1 MVHADRPFV
10 DTPPGPPEATLK
22 AADVA
27 ASVLGLPAPEPLRT
41 GMNALFTCGDVIV
54 RVGRTNAPAGM
65 ALVLAHYLADAG
77 IPVPAPASDQVLEI
91 GDLSVT
97 TWQRIEPTAESVD
110 WRAVGLAVA
119 RLHQLPP
126 LELPPAVPLPFP
138 NAFPWWRFDEML
150 NEARPELDPEAF
162 IGLEAAIERRR
173 GWFDPDRLALVVCHG
188 DVHPGNVMM
197 SADGVVL
204 LDWDLICL
212 GPPAWDHAPMM
223 TWATRW
229 GGRPG
234 EYEAFAAGY
243 GRSMRGDGQ
252 AEAIAELRLVAATLM
267 RVLASRQDPA
277 AKAEAERRLQYWRG
291 EPDAP
296 QWTAQ

>member
-1 MVHADRPFV
+1 
-10 DTPPGPPEATLK
+10 
-22 AADVA
+22 
-27 ASVLGLPAPEPLRT
+27 
-41 GMNALFTCGDVIV
+41 MNALFTCGDVIL
-54 RVGRTNAPAGM
+54 RVGHTNAPAGV
-65 ALVLAHYLADAG
+65 AVVLAQYLARAA
-77 IPVPAPASDQVLEI
+77 IPVPVPASDRVVEI
-91 GDLSVT
+91 DSLSVT
-97 TWQRIEPTAESVD
+97 AWHRIEPTGEPVD
-110 WRAVGLAVA
+110 WEAVGRAVAC
-119 RLHQLPP
+119 LHELPP
-126 LELPPAVPLPFP
+126 LTLPAVVPLPFP
-138 NAFPWWRFDEML
+138 TSFPWWRFDDL
-150 NEARPELDPEAF
+150 LGDARPDLDPAASA
-162 IGLEAAIERRR
+162 GLEAAIERRR

-212 GPPAWDHAPMM
+212 GPRGWDHAPMM

-229 GGRPG
+229 GGQPG
-234 EYEAFAAGY
+234 EYEAFASGY

-267 RVLASRQDPA
+267 RVLAGRRDPA
-277 AKAEAERRLQYWRG
+277 ARAEAERRLRYWRG

>member
-1 MVHADRPFV
+1 VVHAERPYV
-10 DTPPGPPEATLK
+10 DTPPGPHEATRE
-22 AADVA
+22 AADAA
-27 ASVLGLPAPEPLRT
+27 ASVLGLPTPEALRT
-41 GMNALFTCGDVIV
+41 GMNALFTCGNVIL
-54 RVGRTNAPAGM
+54 RVGRTNAPA
-65 ALVLAHYLADAG
+65 AVSLALAHHLAGAG
-77 IPVPAPASDQVLEI
+77 IPVPEPASDQVVVV

-97 TWQRIEPTAESVD
+97 AWRRIESTGEPVD
-110 WRAVGLAVA
+110 WEGVGRSVA
-119 RLHQLPP
+119 RLHELGPLTLPA
-126 LELPPAVPLPFP
+126 AVPLPFP
-138 NAFPWWRFDEML
+138 TSFPWWRFDVLL
-150 NEARPELDPEAF
+150 NDARPELDPEAF
-162 IGLEAAIERRR
+162 VGLEATIERRR

-212 GPPAWDHAPMM
+212 GPRGWDHAPMM
-223 TWATRW
+223 TWTARW
-229 GGRPG
+229 GGQPG

-267 RVLASRQDPA
+267 RVLAGRHDPA
-277 AKAEAERRLQYWRG
+277 AKAEAARRLQYWRG